1 MQPYCIGGLKRA
13 TFSSTLIRMRF
24 VLVATVVVAFSF
36 AQVQGWIQTGGY
48 VVLFGLLFACGL
60 GLPLPEDVPLIV
72 AGALIAKGQMN
83 WVVAAICA
91 WCGIIGGDC
100 VLYYMG
106 RRFGLEITRVP
117 FIGKHV
123 TKERIQRVEKL
134 FHRHGV
140 GVVAVGRL
148 VAGIRGAMVV
158 AAGAIRY
165 NFVTFIIADG
175 LAALYFEE
183 AVLLPPNE
191 PAVVGRAEIRKWY
204 QKLFSTGVSHFKM
217 ESRTVLY
224 EGPVGYERG
233 AYSVR
238 VPGSGR
244 NGEAARPPNGTK
256 GESARAG
263 GTCQIHRGS

>member
-1 MQPYCIGGLKRA
+1 
-13 TFSSTLIRMRF
+13 MRSLLAA
-24 VLVATVVVAFSF
+24 LVAATLAFTATTAQDKTEAPNLLPAFEKAF
-36 AQVQGWIQTGGY
+36 ANN
-48 VVLFGLLFACGL
+48 
-60 GLPLPEDVPLIV
+60 D
-72 AGALIAKGQMN
+72 
-83 WVVAAICA
+83 
-91 WCGIIGGDC
+91 
-100 VLYYMG
+100 
-106 RRFGLEITRVP
+106 
-117 FIGKHV
+117 
-123 TKERIQRVEKL
+123 
-134 FHRHGV
+134 
-140 GVVAVGRL
+140 
-148 VAGIRGAMVV
+148 
-158 AAGAIRY
+158 
-165 NFVTFIIADG
+165 ADG

-263 GTCQIHRGS
+263 GTCQIRRRELTRAAIA